1 MKEQYV
7 PIKVWKEQ
15 DCDLWHLDV
24 SNLNLSELIELRND
38 LLGCH
43 DISVRV
49 LDGILYQEFK
59 NNDTYVQRCK
69 KESKEE
75 KRKIYRKQIKNSK
88 KNWRNRK

>member
-1 MKEQYV
+1 MA
-7 PIKVWKEQ
+7 PRCIK
-15 DCDLWHLDV
+15 CIF
-24 SNLNLSELIELRND
+24 NELIELRND

-49 LDGILYQEFK
+49 LDGILYQEYK

-75 KRKIYRKQIKNSK
+75 KRKIKRKQIKNSK